1 MTNVAIL
8 TGGSKGFGRALAGLL
23 VERRWVVLIDGRDTG
38 AVEASART
46 TGAIGI
52 PGDVRDREHRDRL
65 VDEAVRRGRLCLLV
79 NNASSLGA
87 MPLPHLADYPL
98 DELRDVLDTN
108 VVAPL
113 ALTQAALPHL
123 RASRGALVNVTS
135 DAALEGYEGWGGY
148 GASKAALEQ
157 WSRVLSAEEPDVS
170 VWWVD
175 PGDMR
180 TEMHQAA
187 FPGED
192 IGDRPLPE
200 EIAPSVLRLLDARPP
215 SGRVV
220 LHGLLGVAGS
230 PGEGDAA

>member
-1 MTNVAIL
+1 MTKTAIV
-8 TGGSKGFGRALAGLL
+8 TGGSKGFGRAVAALL
-23 VERRWVVLIDGRDTG
+23 VERTWTVLIDGRDAAAVDAAARSTG
-38 AVEASART
+38 AV
-46 TGAIGI
+46 GV
-52 PGDVRDREHRDRL
+52 PGDVNDPGHRMRL
-65 VDEAVRRGRLCLLV
+65 VSDAERRGRLELLV
-79 NNASSLGA
+79 NNASSLGPT
-87 MPLPHLADYPL
+87 PLPTLAGYPL
-98 DELRDVLDTN
+98 DALREVLGTN

-123 RASRGALVNVTS
+123 RAHGGAVINVTS
-135 DAALEGYEGWGGY
+135 DAGVEGYEGWGGY

-157 WSRVLSAEEPDVS
+157 WSRVLSVEEPGVA

-192 IGDRPLPE
+192 ISDRPLPE
-200 EIAPSVLRLLDARPP
+200 EIAPAVLGLLDRRPP

-220 LHGLLGVAGS
+220 LPDLLAVVG
-230 PGEGDAA
+230 GDER

>member
-1 MTNVAIL
+1 MTKIAIV
-8 TGGSKGFGRALAGLL
+8 TGGSKGFGKAVAALL
-23 VERRWVVLIDGRDTG
+23 VRRTWTVLIDGRDAE
-38 AVEASART
+38 AVDDAARA
-46 TGAIGI
+46 TGAIGM
-52 PGDVRDREHRDRL
+52 PGDVKDPEHRARL
-65 VDEAVRRGRLCLLV
+65 VEDAERRGRLGLLV
-79 NNASSLGA
+79 NNASCLGPT
-87 MPLPHLADYPL
+87 PLPTLAGYPL
-98 DELRDVLDTN
+98 DSLRELLDTN

-123 RASRGALVNVTS
+123 RAHRGAIINVTS
-135 DAALEGYEGWGGY
+135 DAGVEGYEGWGGY

-157 WSRVLSAEEPDVS
+157 WSRVLSVEEPDVA

-192 IGDRPLPE
+192 ISDRPLPE
-200 EIAPSVLRLLDARPP
+200 EIAPSVLSLLDLRPP

-220 LHGLLGVAGS
+220 LPDLLAVVG
-230 PGEGDAA
+230 GDPR